1 MKISILKILLRMKFI
16 DLLMNYYDFEYLFKY
31 WKRHID
37 DEQDVHWQ
45 INKSSNLLTV
55 GLEDWY
61 LFIYIKI

>member
-16 DLLMNYYDFEYLFKY
+16 DLLINYYDFEYLFKY

-37 DEQDVHWQ
+37 DEEDVHWQ

-55 GLEDWY
+55 RLEDCDIY
-61 LFIYIKI
+61 LFI